1 MTPKNTTRT
10 PKNTARTAKNTAT
23 TPKDTTTDTAPID
36 FGGRTLVVRRG
47 NLSARVHLRA
57 LVVSALLL
65 AATLGGA
72 LVALCLGDLP
82 LTVPDVVLAFAGQ
95 SDGMVRTVVLE
106 WRAPRVLA
114 ALVFGAALGV
124 SGAIFQSLTR
134 NPLASPDI
142 IGLSAGSYTGALI
155 VIIVLGGGTYLVAG
169 GALVGGLAAAALG
182 YLLAYRDGVQG
193 FRLIVVGIGI
203 SAMLGAVSTML
214 ILRAR
219 LEIAMTA
226 AIWGAGSLNSVGWAE
241 VLPAAAVVVAALLV
255 VAGLV
260 APMRQLELGDDAARA
275 LGVRAEPVRLA
286 LVVCGVALTAAVTAF
301 AGPIAF
307 VALAAPQI
315 ARRLTGSAGTALV
328 PSALLGAF
336 VLVVSDVVAQHLLPQ
351 PLPVGIVTIVVGGGY
366 LVWLL
371 VREARKRP

>member
-1 MTPKNTTRT
+1 MT
-10 PKNTARTAKNTAT
+10 A
-23 TPKDTTTDTAPID
+23 ID
-36 FGGRTLVVRRG
+36 FGARVAVVRWG
-47 NLSARVHLRA
+47 GFSLR
-57 LVVSALLL
+57 LHVRTVVVSALLL
-65 AATLGGA
+65 VATLAGA

-82 LTVPDVVLAFAGQ
+82 LTVRDVLLAFAGQ
-95 SDGMVRTVVLE
+95 QSGIVSTVVLE

-114 ALVFGAALGV
+114 AVVFGAALGV
-124 SGAIFQSLTR
+124 SGGLFQSLTR

-142 IGLSAGSYTGALI
+142 IGLSAGSYTGALL

-169 GALVGGLAAAALG
+169 GALVGGLVAAALV
-182 YLLAYRDGVQG
+182 YLLAYRDGIQG
-193 FRLIVVGIGI
+193 FRLIVVGIGL
-203 SAMLGAVSTML
+203 SAMLGAVSTL
-214 ILRAR
+214 LVLRAR

-226 AIWGAGSLNSVGWAE
+226 AIWGAGSLGRIGWAE
-241 VLPAAAVVVAALLV
+241 ALPSVLLVAVVLLFIG
-255 VAGLV
+255 GLA

-275 LGVRAEPVRLA
+275 LGIRAEPVRLA
-286 LVVCGVALTAAVTAF
+286 LVLSGVALTAAVTAF

-328 PSALLGAF
+328 PAGLLGAL

>member
-1 MTPKNTTRT
+1 V
-10 PKNTARTAKNTAT
+10 TA
-23 TPKDTTTDTAPID
+23 ID
-36 FGGRTLVVRRG
+36 FGARVAVIRRG
-47 NLSARVHLRA
+47 GLSLR
-57 LVVSALLL
+57 LHVRTVVVSALLL
-65 AATLGGA
+65 VATLAGA

-82 LTVPDVVLAFAGQ
+82 LTVPDVFLAFAGQ
-95 SDGMVRTVVLE
+95 QSGIVQTVVLE

-114 ALVFGAALGV
+114 AVVFGAALGV
-124 SGAIFQSLTR
+124 SGGLFQSLTR

-169 GALVGGLAAAALG
+169 GALVGGLIAAALV
-182 YLLAYRDGVQG
+182 YLLAYRDGIQG
-193 FRLIVVGIGI
+193 FRLIVVGIGL
-203 SAMLGAVSTML
+203 SAMLGAVSTL
-214 ILRAR
+214 LVLRAR

-226 AIWGAGSLNSVGWAE
+226 AIWGAGSLNRIGWAE
-241 VLPAAAVVVAALLV
+241 ALPSVLLIAVVLL
-255 VAGLV
+255 AIGGLA

-275 LGVRAEPVRLA
+275 LGIRAEPVRLA
-286 LVVCGVALTAAVTAF
+286 LVLSGVALTAAVTAF

-315 ARRLTGSAGTALV
+315 ARRLAGSAGTALV
-328 PSALLGAF
+328 PAALLGALI
-336 VLVVSDVVAQHLLPQ
+336 LVVSDVVAQHLLPQ

>member
-1 MTPKNTTRT
+1 MNPGDAPGT
-10 PKNTARTAKNTAT
+10 
-23 TPKDTTTDTAPID
+23 PID

-47 NLSARVHLRA
+47 RLSARVHVRA
-57 LVVSALLL
+57 LVVGGLLL
-65 AATLGGA
+65 AVTLGAA

-82 LTVPDVVLAFAGQ
+82 LTVPDVLLAFAGQ
-95 SDGMVRTVVLE
+95 ADGIVRTVVLE

-169 GALVGGLAAAALG
+169 GALLGGLLAAVLG

-214 ILRAR
+214 VLRAR

-241 VLPAAAVVVAALLV
+241 LLPSGLLIVVVLLV
-255 VAGLV
+255 VAGLM

-315 ARRLTGSAGTALV
+315 ARRLTGAAGTALGA
-328 PSALLGAF
+328 SAVLGAF
-336 VLVVSDVVAQHLLPQ
+336 VLVVSDVVAQHVLPQ